1 MALSNSGSISLSQIQ
16 TEYGGSNPISLNEY
30 YNGGSLVLPNNSS
43 TANSSTPGFDSVTGG
58 SGKSTFSQT
67 FSGWAHANLFDS
79 SQAFETFSS
88 PGGQTQS
95 ASIAKVSGADL
106 AGNAGTIPSSGAV
119 QFDHYRATNAGTNAS
134 FTCYGIGT
142 QKVGS
147 LGITTLTICI
157 GGHIGSATTF
167 TGGDVDFNSCPF
179 SSVSIPASGSF
190 TASTAGSSGN
200 NANGSIAFRSG
211 QSHHTATNV
220 GAYTQF
226 GYWLQAGH
234 TFASNTSLAVTFNF

>member
-30 YNGGSLVLPNNSS
+30 YNVGSFVLPNNSS
-43 TANSSTPGFDSVTGG
+43 TANSSTLGYNSVTGG
-58 SGKSTFSQT
+58 SGKNTYPQNFA
-67 FSGWAHANLFDS
+67 GWAHANLFDS

-88 PGGQTQS
+88 PGDQTQS

-106 AGNAGTIPSSGAV
+106 AGNGGTIPSSGAV
-119 QFDHYRATNAGTNAS
+119 QFDHYRATNAGTNAT

-142 QKVGS
+142 QKIGS
-147 LGITTLTICI
+147 LGLTFLTICI
-157 GGHIGSATTF
+157 GGHIGSATTY

-179 SSVSIPASGSF
+179 STVSIPASGSF
-190 TASTAGSSGN
+190 TASTATSSGSA
-200 NANGSIAFRSG
+200 ANGSIAVRSG

-226 GYWLQAGH
+226 GYVLAQSH
-234 TFASNTSLAVTFNF
+234 TFNSSGSLAVTFNF